1 MCPVGGIMSVG
12 VGLKSYRTIFNARA
26 ASCAAVFNYAAGAF
40 SDFDFEIAWGSLDRF
55 QISVGDQLDVH
66 VPADLDQFGRDNSH
80 GTVVGGEGLVQL
92 GHDAPDRWRFFEQVD
107 VISGICQIQGRLH
120 PGDPASDNHH

>member
-26 ASCAAVFNYAAGAF
+26 ASCAAVFNDAAGAF

-80 GTVVGGEGLVQL
+80 GTIVGGEGLVQL
-92 GHDAPDRWRFFEQVD
+92 GHDTPD
-107 VISGICQIQGRLH
+107 
-120 PGDPASDNHH
+120 

>member
-12 VGLKSYRTIFNARA
+12 VGLKSHRTIFNARA
-26 ASCAAVFNYAAGAF
+26 ASRAAVFNNAAGAF
-40 SDFDFEIAWGSLDRF
+40 FDFDFEIAWGSLDRF

-107 VISGICQIQGRLH
+107 VVSGICQIEGRLH
-120 PGDPASDNHH
+120 SRDPASDNHH

>member
-1 MCPVGGIMSVG
+1 MDPVGGIMSVG
-12 VGLKSYRTIFNARA
+12 VGLKSHRTIFNARA
-26 ASCAAVFNYAAGAF
+26 ASRAAVFNNAAGAF
-40 SDFDFEIAWGSLDRF
+40 FDFDFEIAWGSLDRF

-92 GHDAPDRWRFFEQVD
+92 RHDAPNRWRFFEQVD

-120 PGDPASDNHH
+120 SRDPASDNHH

>member
-26 ASCAAVFNYAAGAF
+26 ASRAAIFNDGAGAF
-40 SDFDFEIAWGSLDRF
+40 SDFDFEISRGSLDRF

-66 VPADLDQFGRDNSH
+66 VPADLDQFGGDNSH
-80 GTVVGGEGLVQL
+80 GTIVGGKGLVQL
-92 GHDAPDRWRFFEQVD
+92 GHDATD
-107 VISGICQIQGRLH
+107 
-120 PGDPASDNHH
+120 

>member
-1 MCPVGGIMSVG
+1 MCPVGGIMSAG

-26 ASCAAVFNYAAGAF
+26 ASGAAVFNDAAGAF
-40 SDFDFEIAWGSLDRF
+40 SDFDFEIAWGSLNRF

-92 GHDAPDRWRFFEQVD
+92 GHDASDRWRFLEQVD

-120 PGDPASDNHH
+120 PGDPSSDNHH